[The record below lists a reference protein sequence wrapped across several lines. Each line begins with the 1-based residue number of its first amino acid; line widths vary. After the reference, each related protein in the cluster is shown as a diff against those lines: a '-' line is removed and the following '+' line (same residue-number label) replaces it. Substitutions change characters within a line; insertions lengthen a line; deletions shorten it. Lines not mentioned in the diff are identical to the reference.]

1 MSLFQLYETQR
12 KHFNV
17 GKKWICVDPGSVG
30 FAGDTKDEIIEII
43 ENKETFSRYEV
54 LRGFYKSRD
63 FCRYK
68 VLRGIYKS
76 REYQTPKTDI
86 LKAYEPYLM
95 ETTSN
100 A

>member
-54 LRGFYKSRD
+54 LRG
-63 FCRYK
+63 
-68 VLRGIYKS
+68 IYKS